1 MNKILEQVV
10 DSIHGFFARL
20 GVDRWLAKMNIDS
33 TEVVRDGL
41 GFIMGMIFGFTCKK
55 YCKIMLITVGVT
67 IAVIKG
73 LEYQNLLTLDY
84 AGFKTFIGVDS
95 AATFSSFGSDALTWI
110 KENMVATTC
119 TALGF
124 LIGFKL
130 G

>member
-20 GVDRWLAKMNIDS
+20 GVDAWLAKMNIDS
-33 TEVVRDGL
+33 AEVIRDGL
-41 GFIMGMIFGFTCKK
+41 GFFMGMMLGFISKK
-55 YCKIMLITVGVT
+55 YFKIMLITFCVT
-67 IAVIKG
+67 IAIIKG
-73 LEYQNLLTLDY
+73 LEYQNLLKLDY
-84 AGFKTFIGVDS
+84 AGFKNFIGIDS
-95 AATFSSFGSDALTWI
+95 AATFTSFGSDILIWI

-124 LIGFKL
+124 LIGFKI